1 MKTVSP
7 NLSGQPVSNDWKS
20 GRPCFPIPGRAGI
33 RSLRPAALRCF
44 CAVLAASVCVAR
56 GAEKPPPSDPARKA
70 EIETLLKEE
79 EAARSKTIG
88 APPKVDLDPAKAAEI
103 KQILKEADE
112 ARGNLKGVKWTVDI
126 DAVDNGKKYNNSM
139 NVSARGYDFL
149 AIFTEPAKA
158 KGQRVLFVE
167 RNMWYTKPGVKKP
180 VPISSRQKLVG
191 GAAYG
196 DIAAT
201 DFANDYNAVPLPDE
215 TVDGVDCYVFDLSA
229 ANSRT
234 TYDRVKYW
242 VSKER
247 KVGVKAEYYA
257 VSGKMFK
264 SARFEFDESVT
275 VDGVN
280 KPFISK
286 IVITD
291 TLIRENITT
300 MKFSSP
306 KMTPLS
312 DAMFDV
318 NLLMGR

>member
-1 MKTVSP
+1 MKP
-7 NLSGQPVSNDWKS
+7 RLLSAPARIFLSA
-20 GRPCFPIPGRAGI
+20 C
-33 RSLRPAALRCF
+33 AAL
-44 CAVLAASVCVAR
+44 AAASCIAR
-56 GAEKPPPSDPARKA
+56 GADAPPP
-70 EIETLLKEE
+70 
-79 EAARSKTIG
+79 
-88 APPKVDLDPAKAAEI
+88 VDPAKAAEI
-103 KQILKEADE
+103 KAILEQEEQARAKAAAPAPAAKLDPAKEAEVKAILKQADE
-112 ARGNLKGVKWTVDI
+112 ARGNLKGVKWAVDI
-126 DAVDNGKKYNNSM
+126 DAIDNGKKYNNSM
-139 NVSARGYDFL
+139 DVSARSYDFL
-149 AIFTEPAKA
+149 AIFSEPAKA

-201 DFANDYNAVPLPDE
+201 NFADDYNAVPLPDD
-215 TVDGVDCYVFDLSA
+215 TVDGIDCHVFDMTA

-242 VSKER
+242 VAKDR
-247 KVGVKAEYYA
+247 RVAVKAEYYA

-264 SARFEFDESVT
+264 TARFEFEQKIEVE
-275 VDGVN
+275 GVK

-291 TLIRENITT
+291 TLVRDNITT

-306 KMTPLS
+306 KMVALS
-312 DAMFDV
+312 DSTFDV